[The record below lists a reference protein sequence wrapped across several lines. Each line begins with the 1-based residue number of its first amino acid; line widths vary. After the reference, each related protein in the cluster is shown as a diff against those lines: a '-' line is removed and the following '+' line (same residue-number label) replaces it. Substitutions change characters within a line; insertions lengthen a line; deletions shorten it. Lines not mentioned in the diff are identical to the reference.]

1 MPRNA
6 MDDLFVDGNTERCR
20 IATVVQKCRLCS
32 KLTDA
37 NFCRAVQF
45 TSRHA
50 GRNHLSYLA
59 QHLTELGPGNTQML
73 DVRSRL
79 KPDHQEP
86 PVSWQKQHLD
96 HWLHQQ

>member
-6 MDDLFVDGNTERCR
+6 MDDLFVDGDAERCR
-20 IATVVQKCRLCS
+20 IAAVVQECRLRS
-32 KLTDA
+32 EFTDA
-37 NFCRAVQF
+37 KLCHAVQF
-45 TSRHA
+45 ASRHA
-50 GRNHLSYLA
+50 GRNHLSYLT
-59 QHLTELGPGNTQML
+59 QHLTELRPGNTQAL

-86 PVSWQKQHLD
+86 PVSWQKQHLE